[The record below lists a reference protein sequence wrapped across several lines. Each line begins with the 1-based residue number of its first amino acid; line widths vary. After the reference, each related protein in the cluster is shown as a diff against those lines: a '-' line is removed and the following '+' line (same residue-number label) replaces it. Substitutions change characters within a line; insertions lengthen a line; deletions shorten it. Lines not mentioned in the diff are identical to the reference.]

1 MVMKQGPVGRF
12 ATNVGA
18 SLLGAILNLIIL
30 VWVNQFL
37 LRRVG
42 AEEYSLVPVLTSLMI
57 FGGLFRD
64 AFAGGVARFLVA
76 ADASGDDIEIA
87 RIVSSMFPLLATVAL
102 MMAIGGGW
110 AVQNIDQ
117 LINVD
122 AAHRHDA
129 QIMLSLLILSLCL
142 EMAAAPFSL
151 GLFAKMRFVTLN
163 LINFSTLLV
172 RIALLLIFLFGIG
185 PQVIWLVVATVLS
198 SLLDLAI
205 RIYFTIRLLPAARFN
220 HRLISRRTVVTLL
233 SFSLWTT
240 VQGIGNIVQR
250 ATPSLLLNHYSN
262 PVSVVSFHLG
272 NLPDLQIRRL
282 ISAGARPALPELT
295 SVFTSG
301 GKEALQE
308 LFYRG
313 GKYYLWATLLL
324 PPSLI
329 VFGRPIV
336 TLYVGP
342 DYLDAATVL
351 MWILGAYPLVWASAM
366 FFQVAY
372 ASGEIRAFNILN
384 IIVVLVTLAM
394 LWIFVVWLEMGA
406 LGAGY
411 AFGIGSG
418 LGHLLIIWPGSLR
431 FIQGSW
437 KDFICLTLGPG
448 CLPGLIAVLICVSWA
463 NSVALDSWGMLGIGF
478 CLASIGYV
486 LVLFFYCLDA
496 QDKVLLAKLKSR
508 LRRRGQDN

>member
-1 MVMKQGPVGRF
+1 MVMKQGAVGRF
-12 ATNVGA
+12 VTNVGA

-30 VWVNQFL
+30 IWVNQFL

-57 FGGLFRD
+57 FGELFRD

-76 ADASGDDIEIA
+76 ADASGDDTEVA
-87 RIVSSMFPLLATVAL
+87 RIVSSMLPLLALVAL
-102 MMAIGGGW
+102 IVATGGGW
-110 AVQNIDQ
+110 AVQHIDQ

-122 AAHRHDA
+122 AAHKHSA
-129 QIMLSLLILSLCL
+129 QIMLSLLVLSLCL
-142 EMAAAPFSL
+142 EIAASPFSF

-163 LINFSTLLV
+163 LVNFGTLLV
-172 RIALLLIFLFGIG
+172 RIALLLVFLFGIG

-220 HRLISRRTVVTLL
+220 HRLISRRAVATLL

-240 VQGIGNIVQR
+240 VQGIGNIVHR
-250 ATPSLLLNHYSN
+250 ATPALFLNHYSN
-262 PVSVVSFHLG
+262 PVDVVSFHLG
-272 NLPDLQIRRL
+272 NLPDLQIRKL
-282 ISAGARPALPELT
+282 ISVGARPALPELT
-295 SVFTSG
+295 SVFVSG
-301 GKEALQE
+301 RKEALRG

-313 GKYYLWATLLL
+313 GRYYLWAALFL

-329 VFGRPIV
+329 IFGGPLV

-342 DYLDAATVL
+342 NYLDAATVL
-351 MWILGAYPLVWASAM
+351 IWVLGAYPLVWASAM

-384 IIVVLVTLAM
+384 IIVVLATLAM
-394 LWIFVVWLEMGA
+394 LWIFIVWLDMGA

-437 KDFICLTLGPG
+437 IDFIRLTLGPG
-448 CLPGLIAVLICVSWA
+448 CLPGLIAILICVGWTHSM
-463 NSVALDSWGMLGIGF
+463 ALDSWAMLGVGF
-478 CLASIGYV
+478 CLASAGYV
-486 LVLFFYCLDA
+486 TTLLVCCLDA
-496 QDKVLLAKLKSR
+496 QDKVLLGKLKSR
-508 LRRRGQDN
+508 LLRRG